1 VADPASG
8 EIEFARPRR
17 ATAGRILVALLFL
30 GAAAGAVAWQLGWL
44 QRLPLPSLARAPAP
58 APAPRVE
65 EALPAP
71 APADAAAAAPK
82 AGETPPPGAPSA
94 DRPRSD
100 AAAAIPPA
108 PASAAEAAPPP
119 APAEAPHDAATA
131 TPPALPVPPHD
142 AAADAPPAAADAAAK
157 APEPPPAAASAA
169 PAPVS
174 PPPANPPVAALP
186 ALAPAAAPAMEEA
199 LLEPGPD
206 GPLPIIARDGR
217 EPWRVYAR
225 PFDMSDKRPR
235 IAIVIFGL
243 GLSAAPTE
251 ASIKDLPGAV
261 TLAFEPYG
269 QRLPD
274 WAAHARA
281 AGHEILLSVPMEPPD
296 YPRQDPGP
304 YTLLTSVDATQNL
317 RRLDW
322 VLSRIT
328 GYVGV
333 ANVNGARF
341 TGSRTD
347 LLPVLEEIRKRGLM
361 FVEGRAAEQSAADAL
376 SAPMALPRVVS
387 DRMLDSDATRAAID
401 RQLSELEE
409 VARQHGAALG
419 VGYLY
424 PVTVA
429 RVADWAKTLDKKGLV
444 LAPASALGAMP
455 GAPH

>member
-1 VADPASG
+1 VAGPPSG

-17 ATAGRILVALLFL
+17 ATLGRILVALLFL
-30 GAAAGAVAWQLGWL
+30 GAASGVVAWQLDWL
-44 QRLPLPSLARAPAP
+44 ERRPLPSVARARAPV
-58 APAPRVE
+58 PAPRVE
-65 EALPAP
+65 EALPPPP
-71 APADAAAAAPK
+71 AADAAAPAPQAADTPPTN
-82 AGETPPPGAPSA
+82 APPPGAG
-94 DRPRSD
+94 
-100 AAAAIPPA
+100 
-108 PASAAEAAPPP
+108 
-119 APAEAPHDAATA
+119 APAEAPHDAAVAAPPAEPRAAPNA
-131 TPPALPVPPHD
+131 TPPPSPATDTTAKLPE
-142 AAADAPPAAADAAAK
+142 APAAAT
-157 APEPPPAAASAA
+157 
-169 PAPVS
+169 PAP
-174 PPPANPPVAALP
+174 
-186 ALAPAAAPAMEEA
+186 APAAAPAMEQA

-225 PFDMSDKRPR
+225 PFDVSDKRPR

-261 TLAFEPYG
+261 TLAFEPYAR
-269 QRLPD
+269 QLSD
-274 WAAHARA
+274 WAAQARA

-304 YTLLTSVDATQNL
+304 YTLLTSVDAKENL

-322 VLSRIT
+322 VLSRAT

-387 DRMLDSDATRAAID
+387 DRMLDSDVTAATID

-409 VARQHGAALG
+409 VARGRGAALG

-429 RVADWAKTLDKKGLV
+429 RVAAWAKTLEKKGLV
-444 LAPASALGAMP
+444 LAPASALGAVP
-455 GAPH
+455 GAPR

>member
-1 VADPASG
+1 VADPPSG
-8 EIEFARPRR
+8 EIEFVRPRR
-17 ATAGRILVALLFL
+17 ATPGRILVALLFL
-30 GAAAGAVAWQLGWL
+30 GAAAGVVAWQLGWL
-44 QRLPLPSLARAPAP
+44 QRLPLPSFARAPAP

-65 EALPAP
+65 EALPTPPAGAAP
-71 APADAAAAAPK
+71 TAPPTAETPASAPPAETKPAAAPPSDSAAAAPP
-82 AGETPPPGAPSA
+82 AAPAPPPTAAPPAEPASPQA
-94 DRPRSD
+94 PHD
-100 AAAAIPPA
+100 AA
-108 PASAAEAAPPP
+108 AAPPP
-119 APAEAPHDAATA
+119 APRQAVAEAMPPPPPTPAA
-131 TPPALPVPPHD
+131 PPSPS
-142 AAADAPPAAADAAAK
+142 AAAP
-157 APEPPPAAASAA
+157 PPPAAA
-169 PAPVS
+169 PAT
-174 PPPANPPVAALP
+174 
-186 ALAPAAAPAMEEA
+186 EQA

-261 TLAFEPYG
+261 TLALEPYG
-269 QRLPD
+269 ERLPD
-274 WAAHARA
+274 WAAAARA
-281 AGHEILLSVPMEPPD
+281 AGHELLLSVPMEPAD

-304 YTLLTSVDATQNL
+304 YTLLTSVDAKENL

-347 LLPVLEEIRKRGLM
+347 LLPVLEEIRKRGLL

-387 DRMLDSDATRAAID
+387 DRVLDTDVTGATVD

-409 VARQHGAALG
+409 VARRRGAALG

-429 RVADWAKTLDKKGLV
+429 RVAGWAKTLDKKGLV

-455 GAPH
+455 GAPK

>member
-1 VADPASG
+1 VADPPSG

-17 ATAGRILVALLFL
+17 ATPGRIVVALLFL
-30 GAAAGAVAWQLGWL
+30 GAAAGVVAWQLGWL
-44 QRLPLPSLARAPAP
+44 QRLPLPSFARALTP

-65 EALPAP
+65 ESLPPP
-71 APADAAAAAPK
+71 AADAAAPASQAAD
-82 AGETPPPGAPSA
+82 TPPNDAV
-94 DRPRSD
+94 
-100 AAAAIPPA
+100 AAATPPA
-108 PASAAEAAPPP
+108 EP

-131 TPPALPVPPHD
+131 SAPPHD
-142 AAADAPPAAADAAAK
+142 AAAEARTPAAA
-157 APEPPPAAASAA
+157 
-169 PAPVS
+169 
-174 PPPANPPVAALP
+174 PPVAAP
-186 ALAPAAAPAMEEA
+186 TPSPAAAPAMAQA

-225 PFDMSDKRPR
+225 PFDSSDKRPR
-235 IAIVIFGL
+235 IAIVVFGL
-243 GLSAAPTE
+243 GLAAAPTE
-251 ASIKDLPGAV
+251 ASIKDLPAAV
-261 TLAFEPYG
+261 TLAFEPYAR
-269 QRLPD
+269 QLPD
-274 WAAHARA
+274 WAAAARA
-281 AGHEILLSVPMEPPD
+281 AGHEILLSVPMEPAD

-304 YTLLTSVDATQNL
+304 YTLLTAVDAKENL

-322 VLSRIT
+322 VLSRVT

-361 FVEGRAAEQSAADAL
+361 FVEGRAAEQSAADSL

-387 DRMLDSDATRAAID
+387 DRMLDTDVTRATID

-409 VARQHGAALG
+409 VARKRGAALG

-429 RVADWAKTLDKKGLV
+429 RVAAWAKTLEKKGLV
-444 LAPASALGAMP
+444 LAPASALGAVP
-455 GAPH
+455 GAPK